1 MAEGSV
7 GALVCDVSSGLTPE
21 HELKDRLICGSP
33 ASHSGRF
40 LRPTERR
47 KPWHDYPL
55 WEHAEQ
61 SGVASSSTDPTGLM
75 TGPETGATTTS
86 HVRARSG
93 QHLLKAKKSYNTLL
107 LSCSTESQSFS
118 TKTGIQEETVHSGL
132 RLTDRAFTTSPVETS
147 RSKMFVGRFVS
158 SHPGFPLSA

>member
-1 MAEGSV
+1 M

-21 HELKDRLICGSP
+21 LELKDRLICGSP

-47 KPWHDYPL
+47 KPCHDYPL

-61 SGVASSSTDPTGLM
+61 SGVASNSTDPTGLM

-86 HVRARSG
+86 HVGHGRDGVCCRHKNSD
-93 QHLLKAKKSYNTLL
+93 NTLL
-107 LSCSTESQSFS
+107 LSCLHGVAIILNKNWSSGGNSSLGSLFDR
-118 TKTGIQEETVHSGL
+118 SGL
-132 RLTDRAFTTSPVETS
+132 HHFGTTVKMRVQPPRTS
-147 RSKMFVGRFVS
+147 QVN
-158 SHPGFPLSA
+158 

>member
-1 MAEGSV
+1 M

-21 HELKDRLICGSP
+21 LELKDRLICGSP

-61 SGVASSSTDPTGLM
+61 SGVASNSTDPIGLM
-75 TGPETGATTTS
+75 TGPETRATTTS
-86 HVRARSG
+86 HVGHGRDSIYCRRK
-93 QHLLKAKKSYNTLL
+93 HSYNTLL

-118 TKTGIQEETVHSGL
+118 TKTGLQEETVHSGL